1 MKTCRKQTGAVAI
14 EFVMGFM
21 LFWWLCMAWVETSY
35 MSYISA
41 VSDLAVSE
49 ASRETRLDNSIGKN
63 QTYAQRFQQAL
74 KNGDSLW
81 SKFVDPS
88 KIRFTIQYVKTPSE
102 LEQLADD
109 YCPLAEGE
117 TTNECGTAEHSSIA
131 VYRINYDYQPMF
143 NYFLNSSQLFSREVI
158 MIQEYERDEFIY

>member
-1 MKTCRKQTGAVAI
+1 MKRGRKQTGAVAI

-49 ASRETRLDNSIGKN
+49 ASRETRLDNSIGKDE
-63 QTYAQRFQQAL
+63 TYAQRFQQAL
-74 KNGDSLW
+74 KSSDSLW
-81 SKFVDPS
+81 AKFVDPA
-88 KIRFTIQYVKTPSE
+88 KMRFTIQYLNSPSE
-102 LEQLADD
+102 LELLADN
-109 YCPLAEGE
+109 YCALAEGA
-117 TTNECGTAEHSSIA
+117 TTNECGESHHSAIA
-131 VYRINYDYQPMF
+131 VYRINYDYEPMF